1 MQKTNGFNLL
11 EILIVL
17 TIIGILSALCLPVYS
32 EHIIRA
38 RRLEAEINL
47 IKLANALEKYYLL
60 NNTYE
65 NATLN
70 QLHFSQMIANNQY
83 QLQIVAVSSSEFSIK
98 AEPQGKQTDKDVVC
112 GSLLLNSSGNKG
124 ITGNSTVNE
133 CWQ

>member
-1 MQKTNGFNLL
+1 MQKTKGFNLIEL
-11 EILIVL
+11 LITL
-17 TIIGILSALCLPVYS
+17 AIISILSALCLPVYS

-70 QLHFSQMIANNQY
+70 QLNFSSLIADNQY
-83 QLQIVAVSSSEFSIK
+83 QLQIVSVNSSEFSIK
-98 AEPQGKQTDKDVVC
+98 AIPLKKQADEDALC
-112 GSLLLNSSGNKG
+112 GSILLNSSGNKA
-124 ITGNSTVNE
+124 ITGSGNISE